1 MFSDE
6 DLLGM
11 FSLFDPTSNNFI
23 TADQCRT
30 ALRNLGTGAGHS
42 LLAYASAR
50 RGISKLNPDVARMR
64 ADLDAAW
71 EVLAEPIQT
80 VMRRYG
86 AARLSS
92 VTSFWCDCVISRA
105 ACA

>member
-30 ALRNLGTGAGHS
+30 ALRNLGIKDLSAVPEAAGTRIEASSFLS
-42 LLAYASAR
+42 LA
-50 RGISKLNPDVARMR
+50 
-64 ADLDAAW
+64 
-71 EVLAEPIQT
+71 
-80 VMRRYG
+80 
-86 AARLSS
+86 
-92 VTSFWCDCVISRA
+92 RA
-105 ACA
+105 ALDKERTL